1 MLFCDFSLLSLLSC
15 MLLLYITLPS
25 CLIMPGPGR
34 LPCRYWFKSNHWSH
48 LRNIKFRTWK
58 RCQLSSYLNM
68 QKRRP
73 RDVARFSDF
82 WGRSKILTQLSSL
95 CSLFSTLQSPFF
107 LSLSSG
113 GLTKG
118 KMLDTGDVV
127 LRRDP
132 WAGAVHNWGR
142 QGSHMT
148 TQVMIW
154 LAKIKLKNKD
164 KKQKTHTGLQK

>member
-1 MLFCDFSLLSLLSC
+1 MVSAPF
-15 MLLLYITLPS
+15 I
-25 CLIMPGPGR
+25 
-34 LPCRYWFKSNHWSH
+34 FKYA
-48 LRNIKFRTWK
+48 KK
-58 RCQLSSYLNM
+58 EAQRCGKVLC
-68 QKRRP
+68 
-73 RDVARFSDF
+73 DF
-82 WGRSKILTQLSSL
+82 WGRSKILTQLFSL
-95 CSLFSTLQSPFF
+95 GSLFSTLQSPFF